1 MEEDPLLDVYLCFLF
16 LDVSMGSPPRKEKK
30 KKKVKEEP
38 VENLGEIQKSQSF
51 TVEPSEKKV
60 RFFLVNSRLTY
71 LSMQRSFGIFRRSW
85 THLNGPFF

>member
-1 MEEDPLLDVYLCFLF
+1 MLDVYLCFLF

-60 RFFLVNSRLTY
+60 RFLFLVNSRLC
-71 LSMQRSFGIFRRSW
+71 I
-85 THLNGPFF
+85 